1 MVCIFPPP
9 MFFTPRNDSI
19 PCNLWSWC
27 TTALIRLLATAAL
40 AVVSLLVLAEQ
51 DFTAPVYAQQSP
63 VIHTAEPEPPYCVL
77 RDSPYAGYRL
87 LSLTGEDLTVL
98 GSEGR
103 VQFLDLETGTITNP
117 LAEGVGWLDSRRI
130 TVDMA
135 LVGEEWPRWQRRM
148 LQARITSVDS
158 SELSSNWSN
167 KFVFADDHRT
177 CGLNPLFPPSSP
189 IRGVSGDL
197 WADVI
202 IGKPDFSQIH
212 LKSVVPFKVSNPGGV
227 LVDRSVD
234 PGRAYVWDA
243 GNNRILGID
252 LAGCYAGSSPCSA
265 DIVIGQPSAS
275 DHSACNG
282 DSGVQDYP
290 FRASAAADTLCGV
303 PDYSLSAWEAHTFV
317 TMAVDS
323 SGALYVPDSF
333 NHRILKYESPFENDS
348 VADAVWGQAD
358 FSGMVCNRGNFDV
371 PTPETLCFHAPT
383 NRLVSNLQSI
393 GVEID
398 PDGNLWVADSGNHRV
413 LRFSVDSSGEIAKAA
428 DLVLGQPNF
437 HTRNTGNNLDE
448 LHAPSAVMIDPNN
461 GQVYVADTGNSRVL
475 VFEQPFESGM
485 KAKNTFGSQLYHPTS
500 IEVDPSGQG
509 IWINDSG
516 NRMVELWDQTGTSVL
531 KVLGKYSY
539 LPNRKCGRAL
549 EELPGAPNMCPIAG
563 GLGLDKRGN
572 VLISVFL
579 DTAEV
584 IRFPASSVS
593 HQIVRPDMRFFY
605 PPYGSNFRD
614 MKGIHSA
621 RGVVTWKDQ
630 LIVSDI
636 HRLLFWNGLDAL
648 TTGQPADGA
657 VGNKFSDKGWPY
669 CCGRIKVDDSGRLWV
684 LGLEGIHFLDVYQL
698 PLTDY
703 STPIHTV
710 WKSEATFPVLGVDDQ
725 ITLGFSIDGIA
736 PVGNGEFLWLS
747 DTDNHRVLRIR
758 DPLTNPVVDVILG
771 QGSATGTECN
781 RGRYPPFQAGSYTNV
796 LCFPGAL
803 SIDRLGNL
811 YVSDHALEIE
821 GNRRLLVFAASS
833 FPSTN
838 SDTIFAPTATKIF
851 FRSAADRADLWAD
864 PWERGT
870 VLGGHFSA
878 FWSRQLD
885 AATWEPAFDSKNR
898 MAVGYNAYAGSRFV
912 GMYDHPLGPDDL
924 PNSYLYDFGSMP
936 YTAAFDDN
944 DNLYLGDINRS
955 RVLVYYNPF
964 GNPQRP
970 AAQTTPDSPTP
981 TPPTPQYPL
990 TVESVTPEPPYCV
1003 VRESRFGYERT
1014 LTLVVDGLPEA
1025 GWRDLSLEFRRVTD
1039 AHRERLAVSD
1049 SSQVRVDGNR
1059 IIVDMSRGFGRHIW
1073 YDRDKLTLTIRILGN
1088 SGAPVSNWSPALLLA
1103 DDVEACG
1110 IALPTPTPTPTPTS
1124 TPTPTITPTPTP
1136 SPTPTITP
1144 TPTPTLTPTL
1154 TPTPTI
1160 TPTPTPTLTPTPTST
1175 LIPTSTVTATRTPL
1189 PTLTPTSTPPPTL
1202 TPTPSPVPTPT
1213 FTPSPTRTLTPTS
1226 TPAPTFTATRT
1237 PVAASAQS
1245 LPAEDG
1251 KQTSSPTASSTP
1263 SASGSANGGFCNA
1276 PANGRGAGIELGM
1289 VMFLLA
1295 PIALIGLSR
1304 RRR

>member
-1 MVCIFPPP
+1 MQSIVMVHE
-9 MFFTPRNDSI
+9 R
-19 PCNLWSWC
+19 LG
-27 TTALIRLLATAAL
+27 TALIRLLAAAAL
-40 AVVSLLVLAEQ
+40 AVVSLLVHEKQEFIPPL
-51 DFTAPVYAQQSP
+51 YAQESP
-63 VIHTAEPEPPYCVL
+63 VIHIAEPEPPYCVL

-87 LSLTGEDLTVL
+87 LSLTGDNLTAL

-103 VQFLDLETGTITNP
+103 IQFLDLATGALTDP
-117 LAEGVGWLDSRRI
+117 HSEGVGWLDSHRV

-135 LVGEEWPRWQRRM
+135 HVGEEWPRWQRRM

-158 SELSSNWSN
+158 GLSSNWSSE
-167 KFVFADDHRT
+167 FVFADDHQT
-177 CGLNPLFPPSSP
+177 CGLNSLFPPSSP

-252 LAGCYAGSSPCSA
+252 LKGCYRSGSPCSA

-317 TMAVDS
+317 TMAVDG

-333 NHRILKYESPFENDS
+333 NHRILKYENPFENDS
-348 VADAVWGQAD
+348 VADVVWGQAD
-358 FSGMVCNRGNFDV
+358 FSGMVCNRGDFDL

-413 LRFSVDSSGEIAKAA
+413 LRFPANPASGEIAKAA

-475 VFEQPFESGM
+475 IFEQPFESGM
-485 KAKNTFGSQLYHPTS
+485 KAKFTFGSQLYHPTS
-500 IEVDPSGQG
+500 IEMDPKGQG

-539 LPNRKCGRAL
+539 LPNRKCSHAL
-549 EELPGAPNMCPIAG
+549 DELPGAPHMCPIAG
-563 GLGLDKRGN
+563 GLGLDKQGN

-579 DTAEV
+579 DTADV
-584 IRFPASSVS
+584 IRFPVSSAGP
-593 HQIVRPDMRFFY
+593 QIARPDMRFFY
-605 PPYGSNFRD
+605 PPHSSNFRD

-621 RGVVTWKDQ
+621 RGVVAWKDQ

-636 HRLLFWNGLDAL
+636 RRLLFWNGLDAL
-648 TTGQPADGA
+648 TSGQPADGA
-657 VGNKFSDKGWPY
+657 VGNKFSDKGWSF
-669 CCGRIKVDDSGRLWV
+669 CCGRIKADDSGRLWV
-684 LGLEGIHFLDVYQL
+684 LGFEGAHFLDVYQL

-703 STPIHTV
+703 SAPIHTI
-710 WKSEATFPVLGVDDQ
+710 WKSEATFPVLGVDDPV
-725 ITLGFSIDGIA
+725 TLGYSVDGIA
-736 PVGNGEFLWLS
+736 PVGNGDFLWLS

-758 DPLTNPVVDVILG
+758 NPLSNPVVDVILG
-771 QGSATGTECN
+771 QGSATGTQCN
-781 RGRYPPFQAGSYTNV
+781 RGRYPPVQAGSYTDV

-803 SIDRLGNL
+803 SIDRFGNL

-838 SDTIFAPTATKIF
+838 SETIFAPTAMKMF
-851 FRSAADRADLWAD
+851 LRSSVDRADLWAD

-870 VLGGHFSA
+870 VLGGHFRA
-878 FWSRQLD
+878 FWSRNLD
-885 AATWEPAFDSKNR
+885 AATWEPAFDSRNR

-912 GMYDHPLGPDDL
+912 GMYDDPLGPDDL

-944 DNLYLGDINRS
+944 DNLYVGDINRS

-970 AAQTTPDSPTP
+970 APQTTPGSPTP
-981 TPPTPQYPL
+981 SPPTPQYPL

-1003 VRESRFGYERT
+1003 VRESRFGYEKT
-1014 LTLVVDGLPEA
+1014 LTLVVDGFLEA
-1025 GWRDLSLEFRRVTD
+1025 GWGDLLLEFRRVTD

-1059 IIVDMSRGFGRHIW
+1059 IIVDMSRVFGRHIW
-1073 YDRDKLTLTIRILGN
+1073 SDRDKLTLTIRILG
-1088 SGAPVSNWSPALLLA
+1088 SHGVPVSNWSPAFLLA

-1110 IALPTPTPTPTPTS
+1110 IVLPTPTPTPTPTS
-1124 TPTPTITPTPTP
+1124 TLTPTPSPTPTITPTPTPTSTPTP

-1144 TPTPTLTPTL
+1144 TPTPTLTPTPTSTL
-1154 TPTPTI
+1154 TPTSTATATPTPLPTS
-1160 TPTPTPTLTPTPTST
+1160 TPTPTPTPTSS
-1175 LIPTSTVTATRTPL
+1175 P
-1189 PTLTPTSTPPPTL
+1189 
-1202 TPTPSPVPTPT
+1202 TPTPSPMPTPT
-1213 FTPSPTRTLTPTS
+1213 FTPSPTPTLTPVPTP
-1226 TPAPTFTATRT
+1226 TPAFTATRT
-1237 PVAASAQS
+1237 PVAASTQS
-1245 LPAEDG
+1245 PPAAEG
-1251 KQTSSPTASSTP
+1251 NQVPSPTASSTP
-1263 SASGSANGGFCNA
+1263 AASNSAPGGFCSVPANGG
-1276 PANGRGAGIELGM
+1276 GTGIELGM

-1295 PIALIGLSR
+1295 PIALISLSR
-1304 RRR
+1304 RRRGRN